1 MSTINTS
8 SFAKALWPGIR
19 KWWGTAYEAWPT
31 EYTQI
36 FDKFS
41 SDKAFEEEM
50 GFSGFGLFQIK
61 PEGAAISYDSARQG
75 FRAVYRHD
83 TYTLGF
89 IITKEMIEDDQ
100 YAVIGQKRASA
111 LAESMRETREVVHA
125 NILNRGFNSSYV
137 GADGKEL
144 FSTSH
149 PLFAGGTWSN
159 TLAVAADLSEAALE
173 QAAIDISGFTD
184 DRGNKKRFMAKKLIV
199 PKELMFEAQRILKT
213 DGRVGTANNDLNA
226 LKTLGI
232 IPEMVVNHYLTDA
245 DAWFI
250 KTNAP
255 DGLKTF
261 DRVADSFDDTTDF
274 DTTNLKYMGRMR
286 FVAGWTDPR
295 GAYASP
301 GA

>member
-1 MSTINTS
+1 L
-8 SFAKALWPGIR
+8 FA
-19 KWWGTAYEAWPT
+19 
-31 EYTQI
+31 
-36 FDKFS
+36 
-41 SDKAFEEEM
+41 
-50 GFSGFGLFQIK
+50 IK
-61 PEGAAISYDSARQG
+61 PEGAATGYDSARQG
-75 FRAVYRHD
+75 FIARYRHD

-100 YAVIGQKRASA
+100 YGIIGQKRASA
-111 LAESMRETREVVHA
+111 LAESMRETKEVVHA
-125 NILNRGFNSSYV
+125 NVLNRGFNSSYV

-149 PLFAGGTWSN
+149 PMFSGGTFSN

-173 QAAIDISGFTD
+173 QASIDISSFTD
-184 DRGNKKRFMAKKLIV
+184 DRGNKKKFMAKRLIV
-199 PKELMFEAQRILKT
+199 PKELVFEAQRILKT

-232 IPEMVVNHYLTDA
+232 IPEMSVNHYLTDA

-250 KTNAP
+250 KTNAT

-261 DRVADSFDDTTDF
+261 ERVADSFDDTTDF